1 MGALADGAQDRT
13 DGAERDAEGGAE
25 AVPGVQQDNADE
37 VESGAGDAAGALSGG
52 DWGPTACHARRDDG
66 RRGTSPTALS
76 TISLSSWEPDS
87 PPDTWPYRGEH
98 VLVEVVGVGVGA
110 RVGVVVGP
118 VCAQL
123 GTQVVHVVLQDA

>member
-1 MGALADGAQDRT
+1 MSRTARRRQAWDQPDRAQHRL
-13 DGAERDAEGGAE
+13 
-25 AVPGVQQDNADE
+25 PQQ
-37 VESGAGDAAGALSGG
+37 SGAR
-52 DWGPTACHARRDDG
+52 P
-66 RRGTSPTALS
+66 
-76 TISLSSWEPDS
+76 